1 MPAPLPEA
9 VIVSTARTP
18 VGKAYRGALNDT
30 SPQRLA
36 GHAIAAALER
46 AGGAGAIGPEVA
58 DVILGCAL
66 QQGATSFNI
75 GRQAALAAGLPVTV
89 PGMTVDR
96 QCSSGLVALSLA
108 CQQIRLE
115 GRRIV
120 VAGGV
125 ESCSLVQTPQMNLH
139 RARDPDLNDRI
150 PALYMSMIETAE
162 IVAQRYGVS
171 REAQDAFAL
180 ASQQK
185 MAAAQ
190 AAGHFTAEI
199 APLTVLQKQTD
210 RESGAET
217 LAEVHFSQ
225 DECNRPQTRAED
237 LAALPPVLKEGQ
249 QIATGVCV
257 TAGNSSQVSDG
268 ASALVVMSGGE
279 AAARGLA
286 PLGTLRGIEIAGCAP
301 DEMGIGPVFAIPPLL
316 KRFGLTV
323 ADIDLWEINEAFAA
337 QAVYCAD
344 RLGLPFDRLNV
355 NGGAIA
361 MGHPYGMSGA
371 RMSGHILLEGRR
383 RGAKWGVVSMC
394 IGGGMGAAGLFEIF

>member
-1 MPAPLPEA
+1 MPEA

-36 GHAIAAALER
+36 GHAITAALER

-89 PGMTVDR
+89 PGMAVDR

-139 RARDPDLNDRI
+139 RARDPDLNARI

-162 IVAQRYGVS
+162 IVAQRYGIS
-171 REAQDAFAL
+171 REAQDVFAL

-199 APLTVLQKQTD
+199 APLTVLQKRTD

-237 LAALPPVLKEGQ
+237 LSALPPVLKAGQ
-249 QIATGVCV
+249 HIAVGVSV

-268 ASALVVMSGGE
+268 ASALVVMSGSE
-279 AAARGLA
+279 AAARGLT

-337 QAVYCAD
+337 QAVYCGD